1 VSFNQPSGGKADVV
15 PAVAM
20 ICVEGGGMASV
31 ALSGPS
37 GGKATDRR
45 IVLHDAT
52 AGQSTSGGSASSE
65 TASADVIIAASARR

>member
-1 VSFNQPSGGKADVV
+1 MSFNQPSRGKPDVV

-37 GGKATDRR
+37 GGKATNRG
-45 IVLHDAT
+45 IVLHGAM
-52 AGQSTSGGSASSE
+52 ARQSTSGALLPG
-65 TASADVIIAASARR
+65 DGFC